1 MGISADSLRAWY
13 SNSNKSRFTLST
25 QTAMSESR
33 AARPPG
39 RSRQRAKKRK
49 RLLTPTIQVGRSFQS
64 LSLVV
69 PLVLGCVC
77 SGFATASDSEAEAQ
91 LQDRNLFA
99 AFYYPWYVAEEW
111 ENDWDA
117 EPARPYGTDGAR
129 QLRLYASDDPKIFNR
144 HLELAEEFAIDVLVL
159 SWMGQGSRTD
169 INLQKVLAEAEGR
182 KVKFAILYE
191 SWVNL
196 GSSTDKVKRIDFSSE
211 SVRSQFFDDLA
222 YLRTNYYERYPN
234 QFTIDGKAMLYLYLV
249 RNYRN
254 LPLGFVDRIRATLAP
269 RPVHIVAD
277 VAYFG
282 PDRHPFTA
290 HNVDD
295 VGPRKLLFDA
305 YTAYNMYSY
314 SAVADGESALQYMMR
329 EAEPVFHD
337 WAESVPFYPHVL
349 PAYKDFRD
357 GHGRLTGT
365 KEEFRQSV
373 CRVLKLRT
381 WGRFSE
387 RFRRIVFITT
397 FNEWYEGTSVEPGM
411 TRRPGSRDY
420 RFDYLDVIREVALKD
435 SCG

>member
-1 MGISADSLRAWY
+1 MYRA
-13 SNSNKSRFTLST
+13 SSVTFFLLI
-25 QTAMSESR
+25 TAVF
-33 AARPPG
+33 G
-39 RSRQRAKKRK
+39 RSE
-49 RLLTPTIQVGRSFQS
+49 
-64 LSLVV
+64 
-69 PLVLGCVC
+69 
-77 SGFATASDSEAEAQ
+77 FAAASDSEAKAQ
-91 LQDRNLFA
+91 LQERDLFA
-99 AFYYPWYVAEEW
+99 AFYYSWYVAEEW

-117 EPARPYGTDGAR
+117 EPVRPYGTDGAR

-420 RFDYLDVIREVALKD
+420 RFDYLDVIRDVALKD
-435 SCG
+435 ACG

>member
-1 MGISADSLRAWY
+1 MYRA
-13 SNSNKSRFTLST
+13 SSVAFLLLFT
-25 QTAMSESR
+25 AVSEF
-33 AARPPG
+33 AA
-39 RSRQRAKKRK
+39 
-49 RLLTPTIQVGRSFQS
+49 
-64 LSLVV
+64 
-69 PLVLGCVC
+69 
-77 SGFATASDSEAEAQ
+77 ASDSEARAQ
-91 LQDRNLFA
+91 LQDRDLFA

-129 QLRLYASDDPKIFNR
+129 QLRLYGSDDPKVFNR

-159 SWMGQGSRTD
+159 SWMGKGSRAD
-169 INLQKVLAEAEGR
+169 INLQKVLAEAEGK

-191 SWVNL
+191 SWINL

-211 SVRSQFFDDLA
+211 SVRSQFYDDLA
-222 YLRTNYYERYPN
+222 YLRTNYYERYPDH
-234 QFTIDGKAMLYLYLV
+234 FTIDGKAMLYLYLV

-254 LPLGFVDRIRATLAP
+254 LPSGFVDRIRATLAP

-305 YTAYNMYSY
+305 YTAYNMYTF
-314 SAVADGESALQYMMR
+314 SAVADGDSALQYRVR
-329 EAEPVFHD
+329 EADPVFHD
-337 WAESVPFYPHVL
+337 WAQSVPFYPHVL

-373 CRVLKLRT
+373 CRVLRLRT

-397 FNEWYEGTSVEPGM
+397 FNEWYEGTSIEPGM

-420 RFDYLDVIREVALKD
+420 RFDYLDAIRDVALKD
-435 SCG
+435 W

>member
-1 MGISADSLRAWY
+1 M
-13 SNSNKSRFTLST
+13 
-25 QTAMSESR
+25 
-33 AARPPG
+33 
-39 RSRQRAKKRK
+39 
-49 RLLTPTIQVGRSFQS
+49 
-64 LSLVV
+64 
-69 PLVLGCVC
+69 
-77 SGFATASDSEAEAQ
+77 AEG
-91 LQDRNLFA
+91 
-99 AFYYPWYVAEEW
+99 W

-117 EPARPYGTDGAR
+117 EPARAYGTVGAR
-129 QLRLYASDDPKIFNR
+129 QLRLYGSDDPKIFNR
-144 HLELAEEFAIDVLVL
+144 HLDWADEFGIDVLVL

-169 INLQKVLAEAEGR
+169 FNLQEVLAKTKTR

-196 GSSTDKVKRIDFSSE
+196 RSSPGGVKSIDFSSE

-234 QFTIDGKAMLYLYLV
+234 HFTIDGKAMLYLYLV

-282 PDRHPFTA
+282 PNRHPFTA
-290 HNVDD
+290 RNVYD

-305 YTAYNMYSY
+305 YTAYNMYGY
-314 SAVADGESALQYMMR
+314 AAVADGESALQYMMR
-329 EAEPVFHD
+329 EAEPVFRD
-337 WAESVPFYPHVL
+337 WAESVPFHPHVL
-349 PAYKDFRD
+349 PAYKDFRE

-365 KEEFRQSV
+365 KDEFRQSM
-373 CRVLKLRT
+373 CRVRRLPT
-381 WGRFSE
+381 WGPFSE
-387 RFRRIVFITT
+387 KFRRIVFITT

-420 RFDYLDVIREVALKD
+420 RFDYLDAIGDVALKGW
-435 SCG
+435 CG